1 MMSDLL
7 VIDVFRV
14 HIGLNVCIVVVGPLC
29 YLPVL
34 SDRGAGGDCEWHSE
48 EVQHREGHHY

>member
-1 MMSDLL
+1 MSDLL

>member
-1 MMSDLL
+1 MMSDML

-14 HIGLNVCIVVVGPLC
+14 HIGLNVCIVVVGLLC

-34 SDRGAGGDCEWHSE
+34 SVLGGVCEWHRE
-48 EVQHREGHHY
+48 EVQHREGLHY